1 MVLLLMRW
9 DGILAMSAAKYLSI
23 PVLYSITDIF
33 TEELTDV
40 LRVEKFLAD
49 DGTWKGTSTKVNT
62 GVQQI
67 GFLQVNIRILF
78 IAFDILLFYETTH
91 YQKDIILPFTFAG
104 SSGSSTGSSGGGNT
118 NTGMT
123 VTVTGPTILPSIT
136 TSAIASTAAAHLEML
151 AAASSVASSTNGVP
165 SLGPNAQ
172 HNTTA

>member
-1 MVLLLMRW
+1 MRW

-62 GVQQI
+62 GVLQI
-67 GFLQVNIRILF
+67 GFLQVNNAIFCITLDTLVF
-78 IAFDILLFYETTH
+78 SNYMLS
-91 YQKDIILPFTFAG
+91 QDIILRFTFIG

>member
-67 GFLQVNIRILF
+67 GFLQVNIRIFF
-78 IAFDILLFYETTH
+78 IAFDILLFL
-91 YQKDIILPFTFAG
+91 ILL
-104 SSGSSTGSSGGGNT
+104 
-118 NTGMT
+118 
-123 VTVTGPTILPSIT
+123 VV
-136 TSAIASTAAAHLEML
+136 
-151 AAASSVASSTNGVP
+151 
-165 SLGPNAQ
+165 
-172 HNTTA
+172 